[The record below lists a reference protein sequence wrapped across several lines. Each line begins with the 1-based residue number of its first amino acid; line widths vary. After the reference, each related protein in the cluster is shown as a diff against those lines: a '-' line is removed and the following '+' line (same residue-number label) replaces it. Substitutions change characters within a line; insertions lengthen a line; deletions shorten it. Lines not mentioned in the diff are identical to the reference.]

1 MQGSGS
7 LERMILPKTGK
18 MSRVIKMKTNKEIL
32 SSILKTT
39 QMGQVGIRSILDT
52 SMRPGLRKALE
63 SQLQEY
69 ASIEN
74 EAHAIASQRGWEL
87 PELDP
92 GARFMSEMMTRAK
105 LAHGNADSKI
115 AGMMIQGNTRGI
127 SVRCRVSFEP
137 PGGLFRTG
145 RAPGAYHTLAMKGVD
160 HSVSH
165 RIHTSPCLCQR
176 CPDSS
181 GGCCHYR
188 HRHRRHRHRHAH
200 DRPERSDRSH

>member
-1 MQGSGS
+1 M
-7 LERMILPKTGK
+7 ERMILPKTGK

-115 AGMMIQGNTRGI
+115 AGMMIQGNTRGMI
-127 SVRCRVSFEP
+127 LSLKNMRRC
-137 PGGLFRTG
+137 
-145 RAPGAYHTLAMKGVD
+145 D
-160 HSVSH
+160 
-165 RIHTSPCLCQR
+165 
-176 CPDSS
+176 CPDPQVADLSQKLLDTEKNNIVS
-181 GGCCHYR
+181 MQGFV
-188 HRHRRHRHRHAH
+188 
-200 DRPERSDRSH
+200 